1 MSDPLRELEARYA
14 RLKLLYES
22 GQAIHATLASEKALQ
37 IALEEAMRGVRAA
50 SGSVRLLNPTTGLLE
65 VHAAKNLPA
74 DVCESKLHLGEDLAG
89 WVART
94 GKPAHVGDTLK
105 DPRCVRPSPKIC
117 SILALPLE
125 VSGEVRG
132 VLSVE
137 SDRRDAFSGED
148 REWLEELATQAAKA
162 IQNTWLHEQSQLK
175 ARLFQSLVSVGRTI
189 NSTLRL
195 EEALQAITREA
206 CTLMQ
211 VKMAS
216 LMMVDE
222 SREWLDLRASSGA
235 GAAYLHKPRLSL
247 AESLLGSVVRR
258 KKPLQEENVQQSN
271 RYQHVE
277 VARREKLVSLLSV
290 PLLQDGEAIG
300 TLNVYSSKPYVFS
313 NEEIQIL
320 SALADLSAIAIARTR
335 LYERIVD
342 VEEQLRQK
350 EKLSALGW
358 LAAEVAHEI
367 RNPLTV
373 MKMLYHSLD
382 LKFARDDPRTKD
394 ALIVSSK
401 IDQLNKIVERILDF
415 ARTCEP
421 QFSPV
426 NLNELIRELAL
437 LVRHKLANQNVTLEQ
452 QLETPLPTTMADRAQ
467 LEQAFL
473 NLVLNAT
480 EAMPHGGVMTILTRT
495 LRPSPDGSMAA
506 CIEVEFSD
514 TGHGMKQP
522 QAKRVLGSLLKS
534 SKRHGTGLGLAI
546 VNRVVEAHRG
556 QLEIRT
562 RVGQGTSVVIRLPLQ

>member
-22 GQAIHATLASEKALQ
+22 SQAIHATLNSQEALQ
-37 IALEEAMRGVRAA
+37 VVLDEAIRALRAT

-65 VHAAKNLPA
+65 VHAAKNLPPEA
-74 DVCESKLHLGEDLAG
+74 REVKLRLGEDLAG

-94 GKPAHVGDTLK
+94 GQTAHVGDASQ
-105 DPRCVRPSPKIC
+105 DRRCLHVRTGVC

-125 VSGEVRG
+125 VGGEVRG
-132 VLSVE
+132 VVSVE
-137 SDRRDAFSGED
+137 SDRREAFNPED
-148 REWLEELATQAAKA
+148 REWLEELATQAAAA

-175 ARLFQSLVSVGRTI
+175 ARLFQSLVSVSRTI
-189 NSTLRL
+189 NSTLGL
-195 EEALQAITREA
+195 EEALRAITREA
-206 CTLMQ
+206 CALMQ

-222 SREWLDLRASSGA
+222 TREWLDLRASSGA

-247 AESLLGSVVRR
+247 AESLLGSVIRR
-258 KKPLQEENVQQSN
+258 KKPLQEEDVQRSH
-271 RYQHVE
+271 RYQNVE
-277 VARREKLVSLLSV
+277 VARQENLVSLLSV
-290 PLLQDGEAIG
+290 PMLHDGQAIG
-300 TLNVYSSKPYVFS
+300 TLNVYSGKPYVFS

-320 SALADLSAIAIARTR
+320 AALADLSAIAIARTR
-335 LYERIVD
+335 LYERTVD
-342 VEEQLRQK
+342 IEEQLRQK

-382 LKFARDDPRTKD
+382 LKFPPADPRTKD

-401 IDQLNKIVERILDF
+401 IDQLNKIVERVLDF

-421 QFSPV
+421 QFAPV
-426 NLNELIRELAL
+426 SLNELIQELAL
-437 LVRHKLANQNVTLEQ
+437 LVRHKLANQNVRLEPRLQATL
-452 QLETPLPTTMADRAQ
+452 PLVLGDRVQ

-473 NLVLNAT
+473 NLVLNAA
-480 EAMPHGGVMTILTRT
+480 EAMPQGGTLAVRTRT
-495 LRPSPDGSMAA
+495 LASAPDGEMPAYL
-506 CIEVEFSD
+506 EVEFAD
-514 TGHGMKQP
+514 TGHGMKRP
-522 QAKRVLGSLLKS
+522 QAKRVLGSLLRS
-534 SKRHGTGLGLAI
+534 TKRHGTGLGLAI

-556 QLEIRT
+556 QIEIRT
-562 RVGQGTSVVIRLPLQ
+562 EVGQGTSVLIRLPL

>member
-1 MSDPLRELEARYA
+1 MSDPLRDIEARYA
-14 RLKLLYES
+14 RLRLLYES
-22 GQAIHATLASEKALQ
+22 GKAIHATLASEQALQ
-37 IALEEAMRGVRAA
+37 VALEEAMRGVRAA

-65 VHAAKNLPA
+65 IHAAKNLPA
-74 DVCESKLHLGEDLAG
+74 DVRESRLRMGEDVAG

-94 GKPAHVGDTLK
+94 GKAAHVGDAHK
-105 DPRCVRPSPKIC
+105 DPRCLRLSPKVC

-137 SDRRDAFSGED
+137 SDRPEAFSGED
-148 REWLEELATQAAKA
+148 REWLEELASQAAKA

-189 NSTLRL
+189 NSTLSL

-206 CTLMQ
+206 CTLMR

-235 GAAYLHKPRLSL
+235 GAAYLNKPRLSL
-247 AESLLGSVVRR
+247 AESLLGSVIRR
-258 KKPLQEENVQQSN
+258 KKPLQEENVQKSN
-271 RYQHVE
+271 RYQHVD

-300 TLNVYSSKPYVFS
+300 TLNVYSGKPYVFS

-382 LKFARDDPRTKD
+382 LKFAREDPRAKD

-401 IDQLNKIVERILDF
+401 IDQLNKIVERVLDF

-421 QFSPV
+421 QFASV

-437 LVRHKLANQNVTLEQ
+437 LVRHKLANQNVKLEQ
-452 QLETPLPTTMADRAQ
+452 HLETPLPATMADRAQ

-480 EAMPHGGVMTILTRT
+480 EAMPQGGVLAVQTRT
-495 LRPSPDGSMAA
+495 LRSSPDGSMAD

-534 SKRHGTGLGLAI
+534 TKRHGTGLGLAI

-556 QLEIRT
+556 QLQIRT